1 MNSTKASPRQERT
14 KSWRGASQQPPAK
27 PEAWNN
33 EWLKARLAARLGFE
47 PRQTDPESAVL
58 PLHHRASRSDV
69 KLKSLHMESSFVEAW
84 KRGSVE
90 AWKRGSVGAWKGGN
104 VEASGRRASSPD
116 PVFTLQP
123 FNPSTLQPFNPST

>member
-27 PEAWNN
+27 PEARNN

-69 KLKSLHMESSFVEAW
+69 KLKSLHMESRFVEAW
-84 KRGSVE
+84 KRGS
-90 AWKRGSVGAWKGGN
+90 

-123 FNPSTLQPFNPST
+123 FNPSTLQPFNPSTL